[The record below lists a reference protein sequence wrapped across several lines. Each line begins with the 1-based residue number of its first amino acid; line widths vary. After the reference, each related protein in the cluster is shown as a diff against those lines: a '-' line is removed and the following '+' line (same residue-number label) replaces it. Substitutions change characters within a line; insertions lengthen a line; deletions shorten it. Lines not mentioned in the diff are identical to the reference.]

1 MTNPNFENISATQ
14 AHEWLKTG
22 QAILIDVREP
32 DEFKAEH
39 IAYATSI
46 PLQSVPQTMSLI
58 DPAGKKVIFQCLKGR
73 RGESACEIFKPQS
86 PATPLYNIAGGITA
100 WKEAGLPVITAGGVG
115 NAGASCGCG
124 VPIFRQVQ
132 MVVGLVIAA
141 FVALGYMGFT
151 IGFALA
157 GLAGILLF
165 IAGATGF
172 CALAMALMHA
182 PWNKS
187 GSKTGS
193 QAGASCSISPP
204 QK

>member
-39 IAYATSI
+39 ITYALSI
-46 PLQSVPQTMSLI
+46 PLQSVPHAMNFI

-73 RGESACEIFKPQS
+73 RGEHACEIFKSQS
-86 PATPLYNIAGGITA
+86 PNSAIYNISGGIMG
-100 WKEAGLPVITAGGVG
+100 WKDAGLAVVGGEAGA
-115 NAGASCGCG
+115 ACGCG
-124 VPIFRQVQ
+124 ISIFRQVQ
-132 MVVGLVIAA
+132 IIVGLVIAA

-157 GLAGILLF
+157 GLAGFLLF

-187 GSKTGS
+187 GNK
-193 QAGASCSISPP
+193 AGASCSISPP

>member
-1 MTNPNFENISATQ
+1 M
-14 AHEWLKTG
+14 
-22 QAILIDVREP
+22 
-32 DEFKAEH
+32 
-39 IAYATSI
+39 
-46 PLQSVPQTMSLI
+46 
-58 DPAGKKVIFQCLKGR
+58 IFQCLKGR

-157 GLAGILLF
+157 GLALRKRRNIM
-165 IAGATGF
+165 AT
-172 CALAMALMHA
+172 AWLPQSAA
-182 PWNKS
+182 PNNRFPS
-187 GSKTGS
+187 TRRPR
-193 QAGASCSISPP
+193 AET
-204 QK
+204 